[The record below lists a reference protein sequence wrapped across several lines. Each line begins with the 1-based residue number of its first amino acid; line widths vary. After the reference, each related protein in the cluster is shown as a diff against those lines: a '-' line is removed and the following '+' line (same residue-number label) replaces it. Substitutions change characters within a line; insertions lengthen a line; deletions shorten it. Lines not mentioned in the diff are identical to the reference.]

1 MGGFESIESGVS
13 TKIEGKGKKEGKG
26 DTQRLPG
33 LGQII
38 LNDVE

>member
-1 MGGFESIESGVS
+1 MGGIESVKSGLS

-33 LGQII
+33 HEQII
-38 LNDVE
+38 LYDAE